1 MPERLRP
8 SYDAISS
15 AMPSAFDLA
24 CSQRLREF
32 MATASPQLD
41 QQEAAHRM
49 NILAAITTIFEDWVK
64 SVLINQGLPAEVA
77 NAAGGKVYTSGS
89 YRLGFNEKGM
99 DLDIICVAP
108 KQVTRVDFFASLKA
122 ILEDH
127 DSVENLSA
135 IESAVVPMIAMEFDG
150 VDIDLLFASVP
161 LDAIPRDWDINDDNV
176 LRGVDSGAEKTL
188 NGPRVT
194 NLIERL
200 VPNFD
205 HFVQLVRCVRY
216 WAKRRGLYAN
226 KMGYLGGVNY
236 NILAAFIC
244 QLYPNAAP
252 VLLLERFFHILT
264 DWKWPT
270 PILLTPQYDAGLGF
284 ETWDNSYGSNR
295 FHVMPILTPA
305 YPSMNSSY
313 STSRQ
318 TLEVMQEE
326 MASALERVRACLKK
340 EGTGWEEVFAPTD
353 FAVGHSRYLCVEIFV
368 KGLPEH
374 LVTPNYNGWTGFVE
388 SRLRKLIEYLS
399 YLPVC
404 RLRLLPKKFPLMTVG
419 EGEAQNGEG
428 LSYLVGFDID
438 RNRMQGDQLDLTN
451 KVEAFK
457 VELYG
462 GAFKS
467 KLITEEI
474 THKELRVKISDF
486 ASYRQLP
493 DVCFES
499 LGGREAA
506 RELHKK
512 LRAQRKA
519 AEKAAAEAA
528 GLQPSNAAHQSSESS
543 TTSAGSKR
551 SAAEVGGGWE
561 ESHKLQREESMGN
574 GELIDGVAGRS
585 GAAAGG
591 FSINLQ

>member
-1 MPERLRP
+1 
-8 SYDAISS
+8 
-15 AMPSAFDLA
+15 
-24 CSQRLREF
+24 
-32 MATASPQLD
+32 
-41 QQEAAHRM
+41 
-49 NILAAITTIFEDWVK
+49 
-64 SVLINQGLPAEVA
+64 
-77 NAAGGKVYTSGS
+77 
-89 YRLGFNEKGM
+89 
-99 DLDIICVAP
+99 
-108 KQVTRVDFFASLKA
+108 
-122 ILEDH
+122 
-127 DSVENLSA
+127 
-135 IESAVVPMIAMEFDG
+135 
-150 VDIDLLFASVP
+150 
-161 LDAIPRDWDINDDNV
+161 
-176 LRGVDSGAEKTL
+176 
-188 NGPRVT
+188 
-194 NLIERL
+194 
-200 VPNFD
+200 
-205 HFVQLVRCVRY
+205 
-216 WAKRRGLYAN
+216 
-226 KMGYLGGVNY
+226 
-236 NILAAFIC
+236 
-244 QLYPNAAP
+244 
-252 VLLLERFFHILT
+252 
-264 DWKWPT
+264 
-270 PILLTPQYDAGLGF
+270 
-284 ETWDNSYGSNR
+284 
-295 FHVMPILTPA
+295 MPILTPA

-574 GELIDGVAGRS
+574 GELIDGVAGRRGGRGRLFHQFAVGERVKGSRVEGSSEYRRWKRKRGRPS
-585 GAAAGG
+585 GRVNLAQSTVSSPGPRLALLAALHVRGRPTPHQSPRPAAPPTYYGLF
-591 FSINLQ
+591 FSTLLFSWERWRPEESGNCCACQAACGY